1 MSRDDELKT
10 MIDTQEEGNITDKD
24 MGTYVKFSKPYTFE
38 DDVYEGVDLSG
49 LSNLTGRNLNNIE
62 KRFYKLGIASFNPEN
77 TVAYAQVVAQEATGL
92 PIEFFQQLP
101 IKEMYKIKSH
111 VINFLYA

>member
-1 MSRDDELKT
+1 
-10 MIDTQEEGNITDKD
+10 

-77 TVAYAQVVAQEATGL
+77 TVAYAQVVAQRQDFRL
-92 PIEFFQQLP
+92 NSFSSFQSRRCIRLRA
-101 IKEMYKIKSH
+101 MS
-111 VINFLYA
+111 